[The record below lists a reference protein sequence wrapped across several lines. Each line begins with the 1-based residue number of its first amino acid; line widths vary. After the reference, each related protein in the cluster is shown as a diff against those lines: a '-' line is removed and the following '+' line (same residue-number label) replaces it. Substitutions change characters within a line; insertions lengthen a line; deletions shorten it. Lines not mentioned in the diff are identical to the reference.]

1 MLQLPLPTVYM
12 CVMLLFV
19 ALPLPLIPHFI
30 SMDALQLKFNIAMA
44 MVATNMR
51 SPTVSI
57 HGRRG
62 TGWNGCGIARS
73 TDDGSGKP
81 DLRAATPY
89 WWDLVCH
96 GQIFR

>member
-62 TGWNGCGIARS
+62 TGWNGCRVAGP
-73 TDDGSGKP
+73 TDDG
-81 DLRAATPY
+81 
-89 WWDLVCH
+89 H
-96 GQIFR
+96 G